1 MARTPSRKTPSAPTP
16 TQRND
21 WAHWAGWIAIVSIIA
36 FAALVNLAVQ
46 NYPGF
51 SFSENFLSDLGV
63 FPASADYFNSAVIL
77 TGLGVAFF
85 AVAIHKSQRY
95 PVTPAALLS
104 LAAAGFLLAGVGV
117 FNSDV
122 EPHHFLA
129 SGGFFLFTALAV
141 LLTGY
146 HWVRNHMVLGW
157 IGLAGG
163 VLLVGFVVIAA
174 LSPQPLLQKI
184 AVGAVLIGYFMLALG
199 IIHDHFK
206 K

>member
-1 MARTPSRKTPSAPTP
+1 MARASAKQTTAIASPR
-16 TQRND
+16 QRND
-21 WAHWAGWIAIVSIIA
+21 WAHWAGWIAIVTIIA
-36 FAALVNLAVQ
+36 FAALINLAIQ
-46 NYPGF
+46 NYAGY

-63 FPASADYFNSAVIL
+63 FPASAAFFNSAVIL
-77 TGLGVAFF
+77 AGLGVAFF
-85 AVAIHKSQRY
+85 AVAIHKSRRY

-129 SGGFFLFTALAV
+129 SGGFFLFTSLAV
-141 LLTGY
+141 LLTGW
-146 HWVRNHMVLGW
+146 HWVRQQIVLGW
-157 IGLAGG
+157 FGLAGG
-163 VLLVGFVVIAA
+163 LLLLGFVLVAA

-184 AVGAVLIGYFMLALG
+184 AVASVLIGYFVLSVG

-206 K
+206 H